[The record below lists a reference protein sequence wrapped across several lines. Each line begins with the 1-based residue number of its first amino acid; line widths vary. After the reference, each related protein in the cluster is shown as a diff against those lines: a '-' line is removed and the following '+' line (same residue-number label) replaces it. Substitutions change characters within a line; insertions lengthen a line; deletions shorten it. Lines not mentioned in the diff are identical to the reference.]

1 MPRFCEQKIKQKSNK
16 QNMIGTIEDRITR
29 RGDVKKKRGKKLGK
43 L

>member
-1 MPRFCEQKIKQKSNK
+1 MPRFCEQKIK

-29 RGDVKKKRGKKLGK
+29 RDVKKKRGKKLGK

>member
-1 MPRFCEQKIKQKSNK
+1 MPRFCEQKIK

>member
-29 RGDVKKKRGKKLGK
+29 RDVKKKRGKKLGK